1 MVAAALETLE
11 RLADEGWRTVA
22 GDAPSPGRPR
32 SGAFDGATER
42 TESFDPFARTL
53 DRRV

>member
-22 GDAPSPGRPR
+22 GDPPSPGRPR
-32 SGAFDGATER
+32 SWPFDAATER
-42 TESFDPFARTL
+42 TESFDPFAASL
-53 DRRV
+53 GPRV